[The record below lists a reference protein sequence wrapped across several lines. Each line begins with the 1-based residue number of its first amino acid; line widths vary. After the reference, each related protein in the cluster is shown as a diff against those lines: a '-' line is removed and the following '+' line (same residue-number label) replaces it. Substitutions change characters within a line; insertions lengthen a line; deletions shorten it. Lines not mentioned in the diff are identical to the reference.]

1 MFKIKQ
7 LICACII
14 ISHFF
19 SFSAYAAQNPGLGI
33 SVAEEHGGTLKGNEF
48 VSGASRG
55 QVLMRINLWGAM
67 NKSGVHHIPTRTD
80 LVTLFSF
87 AGGPMHDADLSD
99 IMIKRKMNDKEES
112 IAVDMNDIIAS
123 KKPSPM
129 LEPNDIIVVP
139 ASKPLVSNNVI
150 LGVTLLSGILS
161 IVIASI
167 VVHDRVRYQK

>member
-112 IAVDMNDIIAS
+112 IAVDMNDII
-123 KKPSPM
+123 
-129 LEPNDIIVVP
+129 VVP